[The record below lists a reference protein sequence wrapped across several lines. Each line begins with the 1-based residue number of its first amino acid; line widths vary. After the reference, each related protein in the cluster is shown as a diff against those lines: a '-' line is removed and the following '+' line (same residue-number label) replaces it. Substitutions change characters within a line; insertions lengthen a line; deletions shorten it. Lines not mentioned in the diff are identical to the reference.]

1 VECWLTL
8 NAPCS
13 ALDGVRAAM
22 EPLRKQA
29 EALAAPLAATAVT
42 VSESKLFADTRQIV
56 TWVRFQDDLM
66 MNAVVSAVLSYSL
79 VLP

>member
-1 VECWLTL
+1 
-8 NAPCS
+8 
-13 ALDGVRAAM
+13 M